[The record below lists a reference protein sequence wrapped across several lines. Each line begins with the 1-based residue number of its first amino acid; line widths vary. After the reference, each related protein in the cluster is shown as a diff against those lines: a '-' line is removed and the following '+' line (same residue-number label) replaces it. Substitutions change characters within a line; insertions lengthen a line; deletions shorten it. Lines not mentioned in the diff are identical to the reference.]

1 VKTQRTHGPA
11 RLNATV
17 WGELLADYL
26 PAGWRV
32 IPVRNTDGEL
42 KITVDSLQ
50 APGLLKCG
58 MVAGLVK
65 NGQLVYL
72 IARVPLST
80 IIRVL
85 RMDPPKAGET
95 TPQRTDTMHWLPS
108 LGRRTGGML
117 GSRTSFGG
125 FNAIRRKAA

>member
-1 VKTQRTHGPA
+1 MKNSTTNRPA

-17 WGELLADYL
+17 WGELLREHL
-26 PAGWRV
+26 PTAYATLE
-32 IPVRNTDGEL
+32 IRNTNGML
-42 KITVDSLQ
+42 KLTVDSLQ
-50 APGLLKCG
+50 AGVLNRMG
-58 MVAGLVK
+58 MIRGVIWHGSLC
-65 NGQLVYL
+65 YL
-72 IARVPLST
+72 IARVPIST
-80 IIRVL
+80 IIRVT

-125 FNAIRRKAA
+125 FNAVRRAA